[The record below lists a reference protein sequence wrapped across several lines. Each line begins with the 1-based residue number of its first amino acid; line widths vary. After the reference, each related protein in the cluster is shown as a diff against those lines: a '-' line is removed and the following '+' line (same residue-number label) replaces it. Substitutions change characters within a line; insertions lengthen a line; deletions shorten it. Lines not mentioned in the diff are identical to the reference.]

1 MVLAAGCS
9 TVIKAA
15 GGEDPGYAAQ
25 RDALVEAA
33 AGLAAAPWPKPSSSS
48 LADRLAGAEA
58 DGASVSREDAVKAY
72 VERLA
77 GLDDAENALM
87 ADAARHLEAVG
98 ALRAAA
104 EAAGDAL
111 SPRLS
116 DVALI
121 EDAIGDLRETRAI
134 YVSALKKIDGDDDN
148 VDALKRDFDRAIK
161 ELGAVADMLAEN
173 AMKRR
178 AQAFART
185 RAAAI
190 AN

>member
-15 GGEDPGYAAQ
+15 GSEDPGYAAQ